1 MALNSQELLSKRGKA
16 AALTRSRAK
25 DDPELI
31 QYRTELAEE
40 KLAKNLTAYR
50 EAIAEI
56 VAQAPPLTPETQAA
70 LRQLLSQGVNL

>member
-1 MALNSQELLSKRGKA
+1 MALNRQELLSKRGKA
-16 AALTRSRAK
+16 AALTRSRSK

-31 QYRTELAEE
+31 KYRAELAEE

-56 VAQAPPLTPETQAA
+56 VSQAPPLTPETQAT
-70 LRQLLSQGVNL
+70 LRHLLSQGVEL

>member
-1 MALNSQELLSKRGKA
+1 MALNRQELLSKRGKA
-16 AALTRSRAK
+16 AALTRSRSK

-31 QYRTELAEE
+31 KYRAELAEE

-56 VAQAPPLTPETQAA
+56 VSQAPPLTPETQAT
-70 LRQLLSQGVNL
+70 LRHLLSQGAKL